1 LRSQNRDTLIPWFSY
16 LKLFLTALY
25 KLPSF
30 KGTIW
35 RGVSGNISD
44 QYDEDQIWWGAS
56 SCTETMNVMEGFV
69 GLDGVR
75 TLFNIECINGK
86 AIRSHSYYKTENEI
100 LLMPGTYLQIVS
112 KWSPAKD
119 LYIIHLR
126 ETAAPY
132 QTIAPP
138 CDPPSPLIDMPSL
151 TTPAISKEKKSLSSG
166 YVASAQS
173 HGPQL
178 QGIETRYIN
187 GNNGNETTNTS
198 AFDRSTKALVNQF
211 FECDWLYENIRR
223 IINSPTT
230 GLVSQAVVAN
240 LSSELREYHRLVS
253 VIEQQLGNAFDPA
266 GSVSLEKLHVWLS
279 TPMQRLKSIASISEH
294 QGGALLSLLYT
305 HQQHGDS
312 LQQSTVY
319 PLLYKCTIPIR
330 DMIVE
335 WICNGIINDPYQE
348 FFVSVD
354 KKIDDENLWYEKYSL
369 RTSMIPSF
377 LTDEQAEK
385 IWITGKSINFLRV
398 LCKDRTVLQVVD
410 IPASPET
417 LFQQQSSTEFHDMII
432 SAYNETTRHLRLI
445 LDEKYH
451 MMDHFKAIKR
461 YLLLG
466 QGDFIKYLTD
476 LMEVELNKP
485 ANQVLYHNLQPLMDS
500 AIRVTNA
507 QFEKEDIIKRLD
519 LRLMYVSASELGWDV
534 CCLDYK
540 LGGPLKTIFTED
552 NTLRFM
558 RIFNHLWRV
567 KRVEYT
573 TCGVWKQLIKNSR
586 RFSSIPEIIYLMHTC
601 FGISNEMTHFI
612 QSINYYIMFE
622 ILECSW
628 SDLLSKLKDAK
639 DLQQILEANNESL
652 EKIIIRLLLDAD
664 EKSQDLAKQLRC
676 IFDLILNFDT
686 LTQKLFLTVDN
697 ELEAR
702 LSYQQQRQYEDKDAE
717 LRRFHHVFKPALKT
731 IKCEIQILKKTFRD
745 AVLKFLQQLKTHPDI
760 TLRCLSFRLNFNE
773 FYKVS

>member
-1 LRSQNRDTLIPWFSY
+1 MTDNTLLIKNLCLCYCENKPELISKTVNTISHLVHIEHPTIFQDELRLLDKIWKYFEKYGRNQESIRFGQSYARLSKLKILKARLETLQFLYNLRNTASSEHRHHDSANHTISSASSITSFDMPTFSLLSTTRIKNDQQQNGIGRIKSSTSLQ
-16 LKLFLTALY
+16 KLLHY
-25 KLPSF
+25 NSNN
-30 KGTIW
+30 GH
-35 RGVSGNISD
+35 VD
-44 QYDEDQIWWGAS
+44 DDEDSNMDHTKSTLLTNGGGGELVLLRRDD
-56 SCTETMNVMEGFV
+56 ETKILKE
-69 GLDGVR
+69 L
-75 TLFNIECINGK
+75 LFG
-86 AIRSHSYYKTENEI
+86 
-100 LLMPGTYLQIVS
+100 
-112 KWSPAKD
+112 
-119 LYIIHLR
+119 
-126 ETAAPY
+126 
-132 QTIAPP
+132 
-138 CDPPSPLIDMPSL
+138 
-151 TTPAISKEKKSLSSG
+151 
-166 YVASAQS
+166 
-173 HGPQL
+173 L

-187 GNNGNETTNTS
+187 GNNGNNGNETTTTTTL
-198 AFDRSTKALVNQF
+198 DRSTKALVNRF
-211 FECDWLYENIRR
+211 LECGWLYEKIRR

-230 GLVSQAVVAN
+230 GLVSQAFVAN
-240 LSSELREYHRLVS
+240 LSSELREYHRL
-253 VIEQQLGNAFDPA
+253 LGNVFDPT
-266 GSVSLEKLHVWLS
+266 GPVSLKKLHVWLS
-279 TPMQRLKSIASISEH
+279 TPMQRLKSIASISELC

-305 HQQHGDS
+305 HQQHGDP

-319 PLLYKCTIPIR
+319 PLLYNCTVPIR

-354 KKIDDENLWYEKYSL
+354 KKIDDEKLWYEKYSL

-377 LTDEQAEK
+377 LTEEQAEK

-410 IPASPET
+410 TPASPET

-432 SAYNETTRHLRLI
+432 SAYNETTRHLRQI

-466 QGDFIKYLTD
+466 QGDFIKYLMD

-485 ANQVLYHNLQPLMDS
+485 ANQVFYHNLQSLMDS

-519 LRLMYVSASELGWDV
+519 LRLMCVSASELGWDV

-540 LGGPLKTIFTED
+540 LDGPLKTIFTED

-567 KRVEYT
+567 KRMEYT

-586 RFSSIPEIIYLMHTC
+586 RFSSIPEIIDLMHTC
-601 FGISNEMTHFI
+601 FGISNEMTRFV
-612 QSINYYIMFE
+612 QSVNYYIMFE
-622 ILECSW
+622 VLECSW

-652 EKIIIRLLLDAD
+652 EKIIVRLLLDAD

-697 ELEAR
+697 ELDAR
-702 LSYQQQRQYEDKDAE
+702 LNYQQRQYNDQV
-717 LRRFHHVFKPALKT
+717 R
-731 IKCEIQILKKTFRD
+731 II
-745 AVLKFLQQLKTHPDI
+745 
-760 TLRCLSFRLNFNE
+760 FNLL
-773 FYKVS
+773 